1 MRRSTRRPHKI
12 TPATQIEYVKRKL
25 MGAPKSMCMLRV
37 QRGREMLQVRV
48 RRGGFSAPP
57 TSATPS
63 VDLSAGR
70 PALLHNLASRT
81 STSSGQT
88 SGGHSSGERSNAG
101 RVPAPIAASA
111 LGLASRAP
119 PARPPAQATRAIRT
133 MSIRSAAGPAAKG
146 GVPYCGVGLFIDRGK
161 NGCMV
166 CGIEPGSAAEA
177 SEIEVGCYTLNPK
190 P

>member
-1 MRRSTRRPHKI
+1 
-12 TPATQIEYVKRKL
+12 
-25 MGAPKSMCMLRV
+25 
-37 QRGREMLQVRV
+37 MLQVRV